1 MNESPRFDG
10 FAEREAKAIDTCVTC
25 PNLCRSSCPVAEME
39 ARETTSPHTLVTL
52 AGLEKAG
59 RVSLEAVRDA
69 PYHCSH
75 CGACTEACLHDN
87 EVTLVLTLARRRLL
101 SARQAPAPIR
111 EVRDSFAAA
120 GNPYGRSLK
129 EPLAE
134 LARAAGF
141 AVELDGATRT
151 GATLY
156 LPGCAAIH
164 EAPDVVLRWFEALL
178 VRGFAEVSVS
188 EASAAC
194 CGLPLLWAGDL
205 DGFRDHAE
213 RFSERVAGA
222 SAIVAHDPGCA
233 HALRHWYEEIGV
245 PLAPEVQHIFEF
257 VGARLGLGD
266 APGGES
272 LIEPE
277 APLETRRSLAYMDCC
292 QLTRGLRLLRSPR
305 RLVTR
310 TAGVPKELPGGIG
323 VEADCCGAAGLLPS
337 TEPKTAAAMGEA
349 KLDAF
354 RLTQAE
360 VLVTASPRCLA
371 HLRRLDPTAQ
381 IVDIAH
387 LLARFGA

>member
-1 MNESPRFDG
+1 MNESSRFDG
-10 FAEREAKAIDTCVTC
+10 LAQREAHAIDTCVTC
-25 PNLCRSSCPVAEME
+25 PNLCRASCPVAEIE

-59 RVSLEAVRDA
+59 RVSLEVVRDA
-69 PYHCSH
+69 PYHCTH
-75 CGACTEACLHDN
+75 CGACTQACLHDN

-101 SARQAPAPIR
+101 SARQAPAAIR

-120 GNPYGRSLK
+120 GNPQGRSSK
-129 EPLAE
+129 ERLAE
-134 LARAAGF
+134 LAKAAGYT
-141 AVELDGATRT
+141 AELDGATRT

-156 LPGCAAIH
+156 LPGCATVH

-178 VRGFAEVSVS
+178 VRGFSDVSVS

-213 RFSERVAGA
+213 RFAERVAGA
-222 SAIVAHDPGCA
+222 SAVVAHDPACA
-233 HALRHWYEEIGV
+233 HALRYWYEEIGV
-245 PLAPEVQHIFEF
+245 PIAPEVRHLTEF
-257 VGARLGLGD
+257 VSARLGLSD
-266 APGGES
+266 APGGEA
-272 LIEPE
+272 LVEPE

-292 QLTRGLRLLRSPR
+292 QLTRGLELVRSPR

-310 TAGVPKELPGGIG
+310 TAGVPRELPGGIG
-323 VEADCCGAAGLLPS
+323 VEADCCGAGGLLPS
-337 TEPKTAAAMGEA
+337 TEPKTADAMGEA
-349 KLDAF
+349 RLEAF
-354 RLTQAE
+354 RETQAE

-371 HLRRLDPTAQ
+371 HLRRLDPAAQ

-387 LLARFGA
+387 LLARFGT